1 MPLPKRYN
9 PNEVEPRLQAYWR
22 ESKVYD
28 FSPQA
33 EGSVYSI
40 DTPPPTVSG
49 HLHLGHLYSY
59 TQTDLVARYRRMQ
72 GYNVFYPMGYDDNGL
87 PTERFVEKQLGVRAT
102 QVERQ
107 EFIEKCLQI
116 GLEFE
121 RVYESIWQRLGLS
134 IDWRY
139 TYRTINANAQRI
151 SQLSFLDLYR
161 KNLVYRQR
169 APTIWCPECR
179 TGIAQA
185 DLNDLERESLFVT
198 LDFRLEDGQS
208 LPIATTRP
216 ELLPACVAVFIHP
229 DDRRFRDLI
238 GHRATVPLF
247 EQQVPVL
254 GDRAADPEKGTGVVM
269 CCTFGD
275 TTDKEWWYAYHL
287 PLIEA
292 IARDGSMNPA
302 AGKYA
307 GASVSGA
314 RKRIIEE
321 LEAGGLVLNRQPTLQ
336 SVRVHERCDTPVEHI
351 MTQQWFIR
359 VLDFKDELLEAGEK
373 VNWYPEHMRSRY
385 RSWVENLAWDWCI
398 SRQRTYGIPFPL
410 WYCPACGEINVAE
423 EEQLPVDPVVE
434 RPNRPCQCGSSEFV
448 PEEDV
453 LDTWATSS
461 MTPQIVGQWPEGT
474 RDADDRLYERVF
486 PFSLRPQAHDI
497 IRTWAFYTIAKSHFH
512 FSQLPW
518 KDVAISG
525 WGIAGEGMGKI
536 SKSRGGGPM
545 PPLEAIERYSAD
557 AIRYW
562 AASTGLGK
570 DGVINEGKFKSGA
583 RLVTKI
589 WNVARFSE
597 PFLEGY
603 QAPDRP
609 EDGTT
614 PLELD
619 ILSGADRWILSRLQR
634 LIRRATELFENYDYA
649 AARSE
654 IEAFFWSELADN
666 YLEMCKQRLYDE
678 VSPKREGARF
688 TLYHGLKTILL
699 LFAPFLPFVTEEIY
713 LGMFAEK
720 EAVASIHAC
729 RWPVAEEWLE
739 DDLAESTGEALV
751 GIATAVRRY
760 KSENNLPLSTD
771 LPRLEL
777 MVRPLNLKAALK
789 GAGADLMS
797 VTRAEQI
804 ELVDTLDPGLEVI
817 QADGGIHIGI
827 GPVDEST

>member
-1 MPLPKRYN
+1 MAFSRRYD

-22 ESKVYD
+22 ESRVYD

-33 EGSVYSI
+33 TGPVYSI

-87 PTERFVEKQLGVRAT
+87 PTERFVEKQLGIRAA
-102 QVERQ
+102 QVQRQ
-107 EFIEKCLQI
+107 EFIQKCVQVSR
-116 GLEFE
+116 EFE
-121 RVYESIWQRLGLS
+121 RDYESIWQRLGLS

-139 TYRTINANAQRI
+139 TYRTIDPSSQRI

-161 KNLVYRQR
+161 KNLVYRRR
-169 APTIWCPECR
+169 APTIWCPECQ

-185 DLNDLERESLFVT
+185 ELNDLERESQFVT

-216 ELLPACVAVFIHP
+216 ELLPACVAVFVHP
-229 DDRRFRDLI
+229 DDERFRDLI
-238 GHRATVPLF
+238 GQQASVPLF

-275 TTDKEWWYAYHL
+275 TTDKEWWYTYDL

-292 IARDGSMNPA
+292 IARDGSMAAA

-307 GASVSGA
+307 GASVSRA
-314 RKRIIEE
+314 RKSIIKD
-321 LEAGGLVLNRQPTLQ
+321 LEAGGLVLNRQPTIQ
-336 SVRVHERCDTPVEHI
+336 SVRVHERCDTPVEYI

-359 VLDFKDELLEAGEK
+359 VLDYKDELLEAGENL
-373 VNWYPEHMRSRY
+373 NWYPEHMRSRF

-398 SRQRTYGIPFPL
+398 SRQRTYGVPFPL
-410 WYCPACGEINVAE
+410 WYCRACGEIILAE
-423 EEQLPVDPVVE
+423 EEQIPVDPSVD
-434 RPNRPCQCGSSEFV
+434 RPTRPCQCGSGEFT

-453 LDTWATSS
+453 FDTWATSS
-461 MTPQIVGQWPEGT
+461 MTPQIVGQWPDGA
-474 RDADDRLYERVF
+474 RDAEEQLYEKVF

-497 IRTWAFYTIAKSHFH
+497 IRTWAFYTLAKSHFH
-512 FSQLPW
+512 FNQLPW

-545 PPLEAIERYSAD
+545 PPLEALERYSAD

-570 DGVINEGKFKSGA
+570 DAVINEGKFESGA
-583 RLVTKI
+583 RLVTKL

-597 PFLEGY
+597 RFFEGY
-603 QAPDRP
+603 KAPEVP
-609 EDGTT
+609 SDGAA
-614 PLELD
+614 PIKAD
-619 ILSGADRWILSRLQR
+619 MLSGADRWILSRLQH

-666 YLEMCKQRLYDE
+666 YLEMCKQRLYNE
-678 VSPKREGARF
+678 AAAQREGARF
-688 TLYHGLKTILL
+688 TLYHCLRTILL
-699 LFAPFLPFVTEEIY
+699 LLAPFLPFVTEEIY
-713 LGMFAEK
+713 LGLFAEK
-720 EAVASIHAC
+720 EEVPSVHVSP
-729 RWPVAEEWLE
+729 WPVVDESLE
-739 DDLAESTGEALV
+739 DELADTTGEALLD
-751 GIATAVRRY
+751 IATAVRRY
-760 KSENNLPLSTD
+760 KSERSLRLSTN
-771 LPRLEL
+771 LHRLEL
-777 MVRPLNLKAALK
+777 VVAAPNLKAALK
-789 GAGADLMS
+789 GARADLMS
-797 VTRAEQI
+797 VTRAEEVEI
-804 ELVDTLDPGLEVI
+804 VDSLDPGLEAI
-817 QADGGIHIGI
+817 QVDGDIRMAIAPAD
-827 GPVDEST
+827 